1 LNQQIFS
8 KKTMTKLDGK
18 VAIITGSGRG
28 IGREIAIKL
37 AHEGARCVVNDI
49 DEEPARETCSAIGE
63 FGGQARLFA
72 GDITESDFG
81 DRLVEDTL
89 EAFGQIDIIVN
100 NAGYIWNSTIQ
111 KHTDEQ
117 WYAMLDIHATAP
129 FHILRAAGR
138 YFREV
143 ARHEQAEGAPICRKV
158 VNVSSMSGLFGAP
171 TQLAYSAGKS
181 ALIGMTKTLA
191 KEWGRYNVTVNCV
204 AYGYIETRLTQ
215 RLDNGPKTIDIKN
228 RKHQVGLDPGTAD
241 ILTTLIPLGRKG
253 TPEEAAGAVYLFC
266 IPESDYISGQ
276 VLVCGG
282 GLIF

>member
-1 LNQQIFS
+1 LNQQIVS
-8 KKTMTKLDGK
+8 KKMGTLDEK

-37 AHEGARCVVNDI
+37 AREGARCVVNDI
-49 DEEPARETCSAIGE
+49 DEEPAQETCSAIGE
-63 FGGQARLFA
+63 FGGQARLYH

-89 EAFGQIDIIVN
+89 EAFGRIDIIVN

-143 ARHEQAEGAPICRKV
+143 SRREQAEGVSICRKV

-215 RLDNGPKTIDIKN
+215 RLDDGPETIDIKN

-241 ILTTLIPLGRKG
+241 VLTTLIPLGRKG

>member
-8 KKTMTKLDGK
+8 KITMGTLEGK

-37 AHEGARCVVNDI
+37 AREGARCVVNDI
-49 DEEPARETCSAIGE
+49 DEEPAQETCSAIGE
-63 FGGQARLFA
+63 LGGQARLFP

-81 DRLVEDTL
+81 DRLVENTL

-138 YFREV
+138 YFRE
-143 ARHEQAEGAPICRKV
+143 ASRHEQDEGAPVCRKV
-158 VNVSSMSGLFGAP
+158 VNISSMSGLFGAP

-215 RLDNGPKTIDIKN
+215 RLDDGPKTIDIKN

-241 ILTTLIPLGRKG
+241 VLTTLIPLGRKG